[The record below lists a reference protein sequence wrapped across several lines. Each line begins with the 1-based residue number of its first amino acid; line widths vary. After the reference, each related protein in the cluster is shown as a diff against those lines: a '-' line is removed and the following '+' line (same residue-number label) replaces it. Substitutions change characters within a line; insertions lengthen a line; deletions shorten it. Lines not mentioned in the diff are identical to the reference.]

1 MAQTLCDKLT
11 FCFVIMSV
19 IGYTKSNKS
28 RNEEDFIM
36 LLTKRSGDIIRVL
49 IRFPQDKPVTT
60 AIISDELHISSRSI
74 QRELPGVEKWLTSK
88 GFHFVRKRSVGLFLD
103 EPEERRKELLT
114 LLDAADTELPSVDD
128 RRNRQTELLH
138 ALLFAREPIKS
149 LTFMDQFGIS
159 EGTLTSDL
167 NQIEGW
173 FAKYHLRLVRR
184 QGLGIFLTGS
194 ETARRQAVTSHLKDQ
209 KEIPEAEISESVTNS
224 VAQIVS
230 DGARILHLN
239 LSDNGYLRLNIY
251 LAYSVCRIRQGE
263 CITAEEAVFE
273 DLTMEPEFAVAEYLM
288 QQLRQTFRL
297 PIIESETRY
306 LAIFLTG
313 IRIWSAD
320 RRDLTSKRDF
330 DAHQITLALIRNV
343 SSVLD
348 IDFDSDTQLA
358 KELGL
363 HIQPAIG
370 RIRAG
375 IPIENPLLED
385 IQTRYDEVYQA
396 CTAGCISLSASYG
409 LPSFPPSEVGFIS
422 IYFSM
427 ALDRRAKLARRI
439 SVIIV
444 CPTGIGSSRLLAE
457 NLQKAYPDL
466 DIHGTMS
473 AFHIDLDKLAEE
485 GIDLIISTVKLNTN
499 YRNIYVSP
507 LLNRQDRMLLDSKFQ
522 LILSQKKDRKP
533 RPAKSVPQTD
543 FTRKDVHFVSRTG
556 AEIEYLLDHI
566 RIGRAPVLQN
576 RQEILAHAASLFADT
591 PEMESHFFEI
601 MKKRDQIADTY
612 MKPFHALLLHG
623 KSPDISHPCFGYLHL
638 EPPIYENARIILGAI
653 VTFIPEDDSDQV
665 SAPIV
670 SEIIGSLMEHPD
682 LLKALREDDDER
694 FIRLLEI
701 SLMKFYKETAAE
713 RLKLTASDT

>member
-1 MAQTLCDKLT
+1 
-11 FCFVIMSV
+11 
-19 IGYTKSNKS
+19 
-28 RNEEDFIM
+28 M

-74 QRELPGVEKWLTSK
+74 QRELPTVEKWLTAK
-88 GFHFVRKRSVGLFLD
+88 GFRFVRKRSVGLFLD
-103 EPEERRKELLT
+103 EPDDRRRELLT
-114 LLDAADTELPSVDD
+114 LLDATGTDIPSADD
-128 RRNRQTELLH
+128 RHNRQRQLLH
-138 ALLFAREPIKS
+138 ALLFAREPVKS

-167 NQIEGW
+167 NQIEKW
-173 FAKYHLRLVRR
+173 FDKYHLRLVRR

-209 KEIPEAEISESVTNS
+209 KAIPEAEISESITDS

-230 DGARILHLN
+230 DGARTLHLN

-251 LAYSVCRIRQGE
+251 LSYSVCRIRQGE
-263 CITAEEAVFE
+263 YITAEEAAFE

-288 QQLRQTFRL
+288 QKLRQTFRL

-313 IRIWSAD
+313 IRIWSAEQ
-320 RRDLTSKRDF
+320 RDLTSKRDF
-330 DAHQITLALIRNV
+330 DVHQITLALIQNV
-343 SSVLD
+343 SEILD
-348 IDFDSDTQLA
+348 IDFGSDPQLA
-358 KELGL
+358 RELGM

-385 IQTRYDEVYQA
+385 IQNRYDEIYQA
-396 CTAGCISLSASYG
+396 CTAGCIALSASYG

-457 NLQKAYPDL
+457 NLHKAYPDL
-466 DIHGTMS
+466 DIRGTTS
-473 AFHIDLDKLAEE
+473 AFHIEPEELAQND
-485 GIDLIISTVKLNTN
+485 IDLIISTVRLDTT
-499 YRNIYVSP
+499 YRYIYVSP

-522 LILSQKKDRKP
+522 LILSQKSDR
-533 RPAKSVPQTD
+533 RPHAEKKVPETS
-543 FTRKDVHFVSRTG
+543 FTRKDIHFVSRTG

-566 RIGRAPVLQN
+566 RIGRAPVLQE
-576 RQEILAHAASLFADT
+576 RHEILAYAASLFSDT
-591 PEMESHFFEI
+591 PEMESHFYEI
-601 MKKRDQIADTY
+601 LKKRDQIADTY

-623 KSPDISHPCFGYLHL
+623 KSPDIMHPCFGYVHL

-653 VTFIPEDDSDQV
+653 VTFIPENDPDQV

-670 SEIIGSLMEHPD
+670 SEIIGSLMEQPE

-694 FIRLLEI
+694 FTLLLET
-701 SLMKFYKETAAE
+701 SLMKFYE
-713 RLKLTASDT
+713 RNGC

>member
-1 MAQTLCDKLT
+1 MRRT
-11 FCFVIMSV
+11 FV
-19 IGYTKSNKS
+19 
-28 RNEEDFIM
+28 M

-74 QRELPGVEKWLTSK
+74 QRELPTVEKWLTAK
-88 GFHFVRKRSVGLFLD
+88 GFRFVRKRSVGLFLD
-103 EPEERRKELLT
+103 EPDDRRRELLT
-114 LLDAADTELPSVDD
+114 LLDATGTDIPSADD
-128 RRNRQTELLH
+128 RHNRQRQLLH
-138 ALLFAREPIKS
+138 ALLFAREPVKS

-167 NQIEGW
+167 NQIEKW
-173 FAKYHLRLVRR
+173 FDKYHLRLVRR

-209 KEIPEAEISESVTNS
+209 KAIPEAEISESITDS

-230 DGARILHLN
+230 DGARTLHLN

-251 LAYSVCRIRQGE
+251 LSYSVCRIRQGE
-263 CITAEEAVFE
+263 YITSEEAAFE

-288 QQLRQTFRL
+288 QKLRQTFRL

-320 RRDLTSKRDF
+320 QRDLTSKRDF
-330 DAHQITLALIRNV
+330 DVHQITLALIQNV
-343 SSVLD
+343 SDILD
-348 IDFDSDTQLA
+348 IDFGSDPQLA
-358 KELGL
+358 RELGM

-375 IPIENPLLED
+375 IPIENPLLEE
-385 IQTRYDEVYQA
+385 IQNRYDEVYQA
-396 CTAGCISLSASYG
+396 CTAGCIALSTSYG

-457 NLQKAYPDL
+457 NLHKAYPDL
-466 DIHGTMS
+466 DIHGTTS
-473 AFHIDLDKLAEE
+473 AFHIEPEELAQN
-485 GIDLIISTVKLNTN
+485 GIDLIISTVRLDTT
-499 YRNIYVSP
+499 YRYIYVSP

-522 LILSQKKDRKP
+522 LILSQKNDRRP
-533 RPAKSVPQTD
+533 RAEKKVPETS
-543 FTRKDVHFVSRTG
+543 FTRKDIHFVSRTG

-566 RIGRAPVLQN
+566 RIGRAPVLQK
-576 RQEILAHAASLFADT
+576 RQEILAYAASLFSDT
-591 PEMESHFFEI
+591 PEMESHFYEI

-623 KSPDISHPCFGYLHL
+623 KSPDITHPCFGYVHL

-653 VTFIPEDDSDQV
+653 VTFIPENDPDQV

-670 SEIIGSLMEHPD
+670 SEIIGALMEQPE

-694 FIRLLEI
+694 FTLLLET
-701 SLMKFYKETAAE
+701 SLMKFYKETAAD
-713 RLKLTASDT
+713 RLKLSAQNK

>member
-1 MAQTLCDKLT
+1 MRRT
-11 FCFVIMSV
+11 FV
-19 IGYTKSNKS
+19 
-28 RNEEDFIM
+28 M

-74 QRELPGVEKWLTSK
+74 QRELPTVEKWLTAK
-88 GFHFVRKRSVGLFLD
+88 GFRFVRKRSVGLFLD
-103 EPEERRKELLT
+103 EPDDRRRELLT
-114 LLDAADTELPSVDD
+114 LLDATGTDIPSADD
-128 RRNRQTELLH
+128 RHNRQRQLLH
-138 ALLFAREPIKS
+138 ALLFAREPVKS

-167 NQIEGW
+167 NQIEKW
-173 FAKYHLRLVRR
+173 FDKYHLRLVRR

-194 ETARRQAVTSHLKDQ
+194 ETARRQAGTSHLKDQ
-209 KEIPEAEISESVTNS
+209 KAIPEAEISESITDS

-230 DGARILHLN
+230 DGARTLHLN

-251 LAYSVCRIRQGE
+251 LSYSVCRIRQGE
-263 CITAEEAVFE
+263 YITSEEAAFE

-288 QQLRQTFRL
+288 QKLRQTFRL

-320 RRDLTSKRDF
+320 QRDLTSKRDF
-330 DAHQITLALIRNV
+330 DVHQITLALIQNV
-343 SSVLD
+343 SDILD
-348 IDFDSDTQLA
+348 IDFGSDPQLA
-358 KELGL
+358 RELGM

-375 IPIENPLLED
+375 IPIENPLLEE
-385 IQTRYDEVYQA
+385 IQNRYDEVYQA
-396 CTAGCISLSASYG
+396 CTAGCIALSTSYG

-457 NLQKAYPDL
+457 NLHKAYPDL
-466 DIHGTMS
+466 DIHGTTS
-473 AFHIDLDKLAEE
+473 AFHIEPEELAQN
-485 GIDLIISTVKLNTN
+485 GIDLIISTVRLDTT
-499 YRNIYVSP
+499 YRYIYVSP

-522 LILSQKKDRKP
+522 LILSQKNDR
-533 RPAKSVPQTD
+533 RPHAEKKVPETS
-543 FTRKDVHFVSRTG
+543 FTRKDIHFVSRTG

-566 RIGRAPVLQN
+566 RIGRAPVLQK
-576 RQEILAHAASLFADT
+576 RQEILAYAASLFSDT
-591 PEMESHFFEI
+591 PEMESHFYEI

-623 KSPDISHPCFGYLHL
+623 KSPDITHPCFGYVHL

-653 VTFIPEDDSDQV
+653 VTFIPENDPDQV

-670 SEIIGSLMEHPD
+670 SEIIGALMEQPE

-694 FIRLLEI
+694 FTPLLET
-701 SLMKFYKETAAE
+701 SLMKFYKETAAD
-713 RLKLTASDT
+713 RLKLSAQDK

>member
-1 MAQTLCDKLT
+1 MRRT
-11 FCFVIMSV
+11 FV
-19 IGYTKSNKS
+19 
-28 RNEEDFIM
+28 M

-74 QRELPGVEKWLTSK
+74 QRELPTVEKWLTAK
-88 GFHFVRKRSVGLFLD
+88 GFRFVRKRSVGLFLD
-103 EPEERRKELLT
+103 EPDDRRRELLT
-114 LLDAADTELPSVDD
+114 LLDATGTDIPSADD
-128 RRNRQTELLH
+128 RHNRQRQLLH
-138 ALLFAREPIKS
+138 ALLFAREPVKS

-167 NQIEGW
+167 NQIEKW
-173 FAKYHLRLVRR
+173 FDKYHLRLVRR

-209 KEIPEAEISESVTNS
+209 KAIPEAEISESITDS

-230 DGARILHLN
+230 DGARTLHLN

-251 LAYSVCRIRQGE
+251 LSYSVCRIRQGE
-263 CITAEEAVFE
+263 YITSEEAAFE

-288 QQLRQTFRL
+288 QKLRQTFRL

-313 IRIWSAD
+313 IRIWSAEQ
-320 RRDLTSKRDF
+320 RDLTSKRDF
-330 DAHQITLALIRNV
+330 DVHQITLALIQNV
-343 SSVLD
+343 SEILD
-348 IDFDSDTQLA
+348 IDFGSDPQLA
-358 KELGL
+358 RELGM

-375 IPIENPLLED
+375 IPIENPLLEE
-385 IQTRYDEVYQA
+385 IQNRYDEVYQA
-396 CTAGCISLSASYG
+396 CTAGCIALSTSYG

-457 NLQKAYPDL
+457 NLHKAYPDL
-466 DIHGTMS
+466 DIHGTTS
-473 AFHIDLDKLAEE
+473 AFHIEPEELAQN
-485 GIDLIISTVKLNTN
+485 GIDLIISTVRLDTT
-499 YRNIYVSP
+499 YRYIYVSP

-522 LILSQKKDRKP
+522 LILSQKSDR
-533 RPAKSVPQTD
+533 RPHAEKKVPETS
-543 FTRKDVHFVSRTG
+543 FTRKDIHFVSRTG

-566 RIGRAPVLQN
+566 RIGRAPVLQE
-576 RQEILAHAASLFADT
+576 RHEILAYAASLFSDT
-591 PEMESHFFEI
+591 PEMESHFYEI
-601 MKKRDQIADTY
+601 LKKRDQIADTY

-623 KSPDISHPCFGYLHL
+623 KSPDIMHPCFGYVHL

-653 VTFIPEDDSDQV
+653 VTFIPENDPDQV

-670 SEIIGSLMEHPD
+670 SEIIGSLMEQPE

-694 FIRLLEI
+694 FTLLLET
-701 SLMKFYKETAAE
+701 SLMKFYKETAAD
-713 RLKLTASDT
+713 RLKLSVQDK

>member
-1 MAQTLCDKLT
+1 MRRT
-11 FCFVIMSV
+11 FV
-19 IGYTKSNKS
+19 
-28 RNEEDFIM
+28 M

-74 QRELPGVEKWLTSK
+74 QRELPTVEKWLTAK
-88 GFHFVRKRSVGLFLD
+88 GFRFVRKRSVGLFLD
-103 EPEERRKELLT
+103 EPDDRRRELLT
-114 LLDAADTELPSVDD
+114 LLDATGTDIPSADD
-128 RRNRQTELLH
+128 RHNRQRQLLH
-138 ALLFAREPIKS
+138 ALLFAREPVKS

-167 NQIEGW
+167 NQIEKW
-173 FAKYHLRLVRR
+173 FDKYHLRLVRR

-209 KEIPEAEISESVTNS
+209 KAIPEAEISESITDS

-230 DGARILHLN
+230 DGARTLHLN

-251 LAYSVCRIRQGE
+251 LSYSVCRIRQGE
-263 CITAEEAVFE
+263 YITSEEAAFE

-288 QQLRQTFRL
+288 QKLRQTFRL

-320 RRDLTSKRDF
+320 QRDLTSKRDF
-330 DAHQITLALIRNV
+330 DVHQITLALIQNV
-343 SSVLD
+343 SDILD
-348 IDFDSDTQLA
+348 IDFGSDPQLA
-358 KELGL
+358 RELGM

-375 IPIENPLLED
+375 IPIENPLLEE
-385 IQTRYDEVYQA
+385 IQNRYDEVYQA
-396 CTAGCISLSASYG
+396 CTAGCIALSTSYG

-457 NLQKAYPDL
+457 NLHKAYPDL
-466 DIHGTMS
+466 DIHGTTS
-473 AFHIDLDKLAEE
+473 AFHIEPEELAQN
-485 GIDLIISTVKLNTN
+485 GIDLIISTVRLDTT
-499 YRNIYVSP
+499 YRYIYVSP

-522 LILSQKKDRKP
+522 LILSQKNDRRP
-533 RPAKSVPQTD
+533 RAEKKVPETS
-543 FTRKDVHFVSRTG
+543 FTRKDIHFVSRTG

-566 RIGRAPVLQN
+566 RIGRAPVLQK
-576 RQEILAHAASLFADT
+576 RQEILAYAASLFSDT
-591 PEMESHFFEI
+591 PEMESHFYEI

-623 KSPDISHPCFGYLHL
+623 KSPDITHPCFGYVHL

-653 VTFIPEDDSDQV
+653 VTFIPENDPDQI

-670 SEIIGSLMEHPD
+670 SEIIGSLMEQPE

-694 FIRLLEI
+694 FTLLLET
-701 SLMKFYKETAAE
+701 SLMKFYKETAAD
-713 RLKLTASDT
+713 RLKLSAQNK

>member
-1 MAQTLCDKLT
+1 MRRT
-11 FCFVIMSV
+11 FV
-19 IGYTKSNKS
+19 
-28 RNEEDFIM
+28 M

-74 QRELPGVEKWLTSK
+74 QRELPTVEKWLTAK
-88 GFHFVRKRSVGLFLD
+88 GFRFVRKRSVGLFLD
-103 EPEERRKELLT
+103 EPDDRRRELLT
-114 LLDAADTELPSVDD
+114 LLDATGTDIPSADD
-128 RRNRQTELLH
+128 RHNRQRQLLH
-138 ALLFAREPIKS
+138 ALLFAREPVKS

-159 EGTLTSDL
+159 EGTLTSAL
-167 NQIEGW
+167 NQIEKW
-173 FAKYHLRLVRR
+173 FDKYHLRLVRR

-209 KEIPEAEISESVTNS
+209 KAIPEAEISESITDS

-230 DGARILHLN
+230 DGARTLHLN

-251 LAYSVCRIRQGE
+251 LSYSVCRIRQGE
-263 CITAEEAVFE
+263 YITAEEAAFE

-288 QQLRQTFRL
+288 QKLRQTFRL

-320 RRDLTSKRDF
+320 QRDLTSKRDF
-330 DAHQITLALIRNV
+330 DVHQITLALIQNV
-343 SSVLD
+343 SDILD
-348 IDFDSDTQLA
+348 IDFGSDPQLA
-358 KELGL
+358 RELGM

-375 IPIENPLLED
+375 IPIENPLLEE
-385 IQTRYDEVYQA
+385 IQNRYDEVYQA
-396 CTAGCISLSASYG
+396 CTAGCIALSTSYG

-457 NLQKAYPDL
+457 NLHKAYPDL
-466 DIHGTMS
+466 DIHGTTS
-473 AFHIDLDKLAEE
+473 AFHIEPEELAQN
-485 GIDLIISTVKLNTN
+485 GIDLIISTVRLDTT
-499 YRNIYVSP
+499 YRYIYVSP

-522 LILSQKKDRKP
+522 LILSQKNDRRP
-533 RPAKSVPQTD
+533 RAEKKVPETS
-543 FTRKDVHFVSRTG
+543 FTRKDIHFVSRTG

-566 RIGRAPVLQN
+566 RIGRAPVLQK
-576 RQEILAHAASLFADT
+576 RQEILAYAASLFSDT
-591 PEMESHFFEI
+591 PEMESHFYEI

-623 KSPDISHPCFGYLHL
+623 KSPDITHPCFGYVHL

-653 VTFIPEDDSDQV
+653 VTFIPENDPDQV

-670 SEIIGSLMEHPD
+670 SEIIGALMEQPE

-694 FIRLLEI
+694 FTPLLET
-701 SLMKFYKETAAE
+701 SLMKFYKETAAD
-713 RLKLTASDT
+713 RLKLSAQDK

>member
-1 MAQTLCDKLT
+1 MRRT
-11 FCFVIMSV
+11 FV
-19 IGYTKSNKS
+19 
-28 RNEEDFIM
+28 M

-74 QRELPGVEKWLTSK
+74 QRELPTVEKWLTAK
-88 GFHFVRKRSVGLFLD
+88 GFRFVRKRSVGLFLD
-103 EPEERRKELLT
+103 EPDDRRRELLT
-114 LLDAADTELPSVDD
+114 LLDATGTDIPSADD
-128 RRNRQTELLH
+128 RHNRQRQLLH
-138 ALLFAREPIKS
+138 ALLFAREPVKS

-167 NQIEGW
+167 NQIEKW
-173 FAKYHLRLVRR
+173 FDKYHLRLVRR

-209 KEIPEAEISESVTNS
+209 KAIPEAEISESITDS

-230 DGARILHLN
+230 DGARTLHLN

-251 LAYSVCRIRQGE
+251 LSYSVCRIRQGE
-263 CITAEEAVFE
+263 YITSEEAAFE

-288 QQLRQTFRL
+288 QKLRQTFRL

-320 RRDLTSKRDF
+320 QRDLTSKRDF
-330 DAHQITLALIRNV
+330 DVHQITLALIQNV
-343 SSVLD
+343 SDILD
-348 IDFDSDTQLA
+348 IDFGSDPQLA
-358 KELGL
+358 RELGM

-375 IPIENPLLED
+375 IPIENPLLEE
-385 IQTRYDEVYQA
+385 IQNRYDEVYQA
-396 CTAGCISLSASYG
+396 CTAGCIALSTSYG

-457 NLQKAYPDL
+457 NLHKAYPDL
-466 DIHGTMS
+466 DIHGTTS
-473 AFHIDLDKLAEE
+473 AFHIEPEELAQN
-485 GIDLIISTVKLNTN
+485 GIDLIISTVRLDTT
-499 YRNIYVSP
+499 YRYIYVSP

-522 LILSQKKDRKP
+522 LILSQKNDRRP
-533 RPAKSVPQTD
+533 RAEKKVPETS
-543 FTRKDVHFVSRTG
+543 FTRKDIHFVSRTG

-566 RIGRAPVLQN
+566 RIGRAPVLQK
-576 RQEILAHAASLFADT
+576 RQEILAYAASLFSDT
-591 PEMESHFFEI
+591 PEMESHFYEI

-623 KSPDISHPCFGYLHL
+623 KSPDITHPCFGYVHL

-653 VTFIPEDDSDQV
+653 VTFIPENDPDQV

-670 SEIIGSLMEHPD
+670 SEIIGSLMEQPD

-694 FIRLLEI
+694 FTLLLET
-701 SLMKFYKETAAE
+701 SLMKFYKETAAD
-713 RLKLTASDT
+713 RLKLSAQNK

>member
-1 MAQTLCDKLT
+1 
-11 FCFVIMSV
+11 
-19 IGYTKSNKS
+19 
-28 RNEEDFIM
+28 M

-74 QRELPGVEKWLTSK
+74 QRELPTVEKWLTAK
-88 GFHFVRKRSVGLFLD
+88 GFRFVRKRSVGLFLD
-103 EPEERRKELLT
+103 EPDDRRRELLT
-114 LLDAADTELPSVDD
+114 LLDATGTDIPSADD
-128 RRNRQTELLH
+128 RHNRQRQLLH
-138 ALLFAREPIKS
+138 ALLFAREPVKS

-167 NQIEGW
+167 NQIEKW
-173 FAKYHLRLVRR
+173 FDKYHLRLVRR

-209 KEIPEAEISESVTNS
+209 KAIPEAEISESITDS

-230 DGARILHLN
+230 DGARTLHLN

-251 LAYSVCRIRQGE
+251 LSYSVCRIRQGE
-263 CITAEEAVFE
+263 YITAEEAAFE

-288 QQLRQTFRL
+288 QKLRQTFRL

-313 IRIWSAD
+313 IRIWSAEQ
-320 RRDLTSKRDF
+320 RDLTSKRDF
-330 DAHQITLALIRNV
+330 DVHQITLALIQNV
-343 SSVLD
+343 SEILD
-348 IDFDSDTQLA
+348 IDFGSDPQLA
-358 KELGL
+358 RELGM

-385 IQTRYDEVYQA
+385 IQNRYDEIYQA

-457 NLQKAYPDL
+457 NLHKAYPDL
-466 DIHGTMS
+466 DIRGTTS
-473 AFHIDLDKLAEE
+473 AFHIEPEELAQND
-485 GIDLIISTVKLNTN
+485 IDLIISTVRLDTT
-499 YRNIYVSP
+499 YRYIYVSP

-522 LILSQKKDRKP
+522 LILSQKSDR
-533 RPAKSVPQTD
+533 RPHAEKKVPKTS
-543 FTRKDVHFVSRTG
+543 FTRKDIHFVSRTG
-556 AEIEYLLDHI
+556 VEIEYLLDHI
-566 RIGRAPVLQN
+566 RIGRAPVLQE
-576 RQEILAHAASLFADT
+576 RQEILAYAASLFSDT
-591 PEMESHFFEI
+591 PEMESHFYEI
-601 MKKRDQIADTY
+601 LKKRDQIADTY
-612 MKPFHALLLHG
+612 MKPFHALLLPG
-623 KSPDISHPCFGYLHL
+623 KSPDIMHPCCGYVHL

-653 VTFIPEDDSDQV
+653 VTFIPENDPDQV

-670 SEIIGSLMEHPD
+670 SEIIGSLMEQPE

-694 FIRLLEI
+694 FTLLLET
-701 SLMKFYKETAAE
+701 SLMKFYKETAAD
-713 RLKLTASDT
+713 RLKLSAQDK

>member
-1 MAQTLCDKLT
+1 
-11 FCFVIMSV
+11 
-19 IGYTKSNKS
+19 
-28 RNEEDFIM
+28 M

-74 QRELPGVEKWLTSK
+74 QRELPTVEKWLTAK
-88 GFHFVRKRSVGLFLD
+88 GFCFVRKRSVGLFLN
-103 EPEERRKELLT
+103 EPDDRRRELLT
-114 LLDAADTELPSVDD
+114 LLDATGTDISSADD
-128 RRNRQTELLH
+128 RHNRQRQLLH
-138 ALLFAREPIKS
+138 ALLFARDPVKS

-167 NQIEGW
+167 NQIEKW
-173 FAKYHLRLVRR
+173 FDKYHLRLVRR

-209 KEIPEAEISESVTNS
+209 KAIPEAEISESITDS

-230 DGARILHLN
+230 DGARTLHLN

-251 LAYSVCRIRQGE
+251 LSYSVCRIRQGE
-263 CITAEEAVFE
+263 YITSEEAAFE

-288 QQLRQTFRL
+288 QKLRQTFRL

-313 IRIWSAD
+313 IRIWSAEQ
-320 RRDLTSKRDF
+320 RDLTSKRDF
-330 DAHQITLALIRNV
+330 DVHQITLDLIKNV
-343 SSVLD
+343 SNILD
-348 IDFDSDTQLA
+348 IDFDSDPQLA
-358 KELGL
+358 RELGL
-363 HIQPAIG
+363 HIQPSIG

-385 IQTRYDEVYQA
+385 IQNRYDEVYQA

-457 NLQKAYPDL
+457 NLHKAYPDL
-466 DIHGTMS
+466 DIHGTTS
-473 AFHIDLDKLAEE
+473 AFHIEPEELKHE
-485 GIDLIISTVKLNTN
+485 GIDLIISTVKLDTT
-499 YRNIYVSP
+499 YRYIYVSP

-522 LILSQKKDRKP
+522 LILSQKNDR
-533 RPAKSVPQTD
+533 RPHAEKKVPETS
-543 FTRKDVHFVSRTG
+543 FTRKDIHFVSRTG

-566 RIGRAPVLQN
+566 RIGRAPVLQE
-576 RQEILAHAASLFADT
+576 RHEILAYAASLFSDT
-591 PEMESHFFEI
+591 PEMESHFYEI
-601 MKKRDQIADTY
+601 MKKRDQLADTY

-623 KSPDISHPCFGYLHL
+623 KSPDIMHPCFGYVHL

-653 VTFIPEDDSDQV
+653 VTFIPENDPDQV

-670 SEIIGSLMEHPD
+670 SEIIGALMEHPE

-694 FIRLLEI
+694 FTHLLETF
-701 SLMKFYKETAAE
+701 LMKFYKETAAD
-713 RLKLTASDT
+713 RLKLSAQDK

>member
-1 MAQTLCDKLT
+1 MRRT
-11 FCFVIMSV
+11 FV
-19 IGYTKSNKS
+19 
-28 RNEEDFIM
+28 M

-49 IRFPQDKPVTT
+49 IRFPQDKPITT

-74 QRELPGVEKWLTSK
+74 QRELPTVEKWLTAK
-88 GFHFVRKRSVGLFLD
+88 GFRFVRKRSVGLFLD
-103 EPEERRKELLT
+103 EPDDRRRELLT
-114 LLDAADTELPSVDD
+114 LLDATGTDIPSADD
-128 RRNRQTELLH
+128 RHNRQRQLLH
-138 ALLFAREPIKS
+138 ALLFAREPVKS

-167 NQIEGW
+167 NQIEKW
-173 FAKYHLRLVRR
+173 FDKYHLRLVRR

-209 KEIPEAEISESVTNS
+209 KAIPEAEISESITDS

-230 DGARILHLN
+230 DGARTLHLN

-251 LAYSVCRIRQGE
+251 LSYSVCRIRQGE
-263 CITAEEAVFE
+263 YITSEEAAFE

-288 QQLRQTFRL
+288 QKLRQTFRL

-313 IRIWSAD
+313 IRIWSAEQ
-320 RRDLTSKRDF
+320 RDLTSKRDF
-330 DAHQITLALIRNV
+330 DVHQITLALIQNV
-343 SSVLD
+343 SDILD
-348 IDFDSDTQLA
+348 IDFGNDPQLA
-358 KELGL
+358 RELGM

-375 IPIENPLLED
+375 IPIENPLLEE
-385 IQTRYDEVYQA
+385 IQNRYDEVYQA
-396 CTAGCISLSASYG
+396 CTAGCIALSTSYG

-457 NLQKAYPDL
+457 NLHKAYPDL
-466 DIHGTMS
+466 DIHGTTS
-473 AFHIDLDKLAEE
+473 AFHIEPEELAQN
-485 GIDLIISTVKLNTN
+485 GIDLIISTVRLDTT
-499 YRNIYVSP
+499 YRYIYVSP

-522 LILSQKKDRKP
+522 LILSQKNDRRP
-533 RPAKSVPQTD
+533 RAEKKVPETS
-543 FTRKDVHFVSRTG
+543 FTRKDIHFVSRTG
-556 AEIEYLLDHI
+556 TEIEYLLDHI
-566 RIGRAPVLQN
+566 RIGRAPVLQE
-576 RQEILAHAASLFADT
+576 RQEILAYAASLFSDT
-591 PEMESHFFEI
+591 PEMESHFYEI

-623 KSPDISHPCFGYLHL
+623 KSPDIMHPCFGYVHL

-653 VTFIPEDDSDQV
+653 VTFIPENDPDQV

-670 SEIIGSLMEHPD
+670 SEIIGALMEQPE

-694 FIRLLEI
+694 FTLLLET
-701 SLMKFYKETAAE
+701 SLMKFYRETAAN
-713 RLKLTASDT
+713 RLKLSAQNK

>member
-1 MAQTLCDKLT
+1 
-11 FCFVIMSV
+11 
-19 IGYTKSNKS
+19 
-28 RNEEDFIM
+28 M

-74 QRELPGVEKWLTSK
+74 QRELPTVEKWLTAK
-88 GFHFVRKRSVGLFLD
+88 GFRFVRKRSVGLFLD
-103 EPEERRKELLT
+103 EPDDRRRELLT
-114 LLDAADTELPSVDD
+114 LLDATGTDIPSADD
-128 RRNRQTELLH
+128 RHNRQRQLLH
-138 ALLFAREPIKS
+138 ALLFAREPVKS

-167 NQIEGW
+167 NQIEKW
-173 FAKYHLRLVRR
+173 FDKYHLRLVRR

-209 KEIPEAEISESVTNS
+209 KAIPEAEISESITDS

-230 DGARILHLN
+230 DGARTLHLN

-251 LAYSVCRIRQGE
+251 LSYSVCRIRQGE
-263 CITAEEAVFE
+263 YITAEEAAFE

-288 QQLRQTFRL
+288 QKLRQTFRL

-313 IRIWSAD
+313 IRIWSAEQ
-320 RRDLTSKRDF
+320 RDLTSKRDF
-330 DAHQITLALIRNV
+330 DVHQITLALIQNV
-343 SSVLD
+343 SEILD
-348 IDFDSDTQLA
+348 IDFGSDPQLA
-358 KELGL
+358 RELGM

-375 IPIENPLLED
+375 IPIENPLLEE
-385 IQTRYDEVYQA
+385 IQNRYDEVYQA
-396 CTAGCISLSASYG
+396 CTAGCIALSASYR

-457 NLQKAYPDL
+457 NLHKAYPDL
-466 DIHGTMS
+466 DIRGTTS
-473 AFHIDLDKLAEE
+473 AFHIEPEELAQND
-485 GIDLIISTVKLNTN
+485 IDLIISTVRLDTT
-499 YRNIYVSP
+499 YRYIYVSP

-522 LILSQKKDRKP
+522 LILSQKSDR
-533 RPAKSVPQTD
+533 RPHAEKKVPETS
-543 FTRKDVHFVSRTG
+543 FTRKDIHFVSRTG

-566 RIGRAPVLQN
+566 RIGRAPVLQE
-576 RQEILAHAASLFADT
+576 RQEILAYAASLFSDT
-591 PEMESHFFEI
+591 PEMESHFYEI

-623 KSPDISHPCFGYLHL
+623 KSPDIMHPCFGYVHL

-653 VTFIPEDDSDQV
+653 VTFIPENDPDQV

-670 SEIIGSLMEHPD
+670 SEIIGSLMEQPE

-694 FIRLLEI
+694 FTLLLET
-701 SLMKFYKETAAE
+701 SLMKFYKETAAD
-713 RLKLTASDT
+713 RLKLSAQDK

>member
-1 MAQTLCDKLT
+1 MRRT
-11 FCFVIMSV
+11 FV
-19 IGYTKSNKS
+19 
-28 RNEEDFIM
+28 M

-74 QRELPGVEKWLTSK
+74 QRELPTVEKWLTAK

-103 EPEERRKELLT
+103 EPDDRRRELLT
-114 LLDAADTELPSVDD
+114 LLDATGTDIPSADD
-128 RRNRQTELLH
+128 RHNRQRQLLH
-138 ALLFAREPIKS
+138 ALLFAREPVKS

-167 NQIEGW
+167 NQIEKW
-173 FAKYHLRLVRR
+173 FDKYHLRLVRR

-209 KEIPEAEISESVTNS
+209 KAIPEAEISESITDS

-230 DGARILHLN
+230 DGARTLHLN

-251 LAYSVCRIRQGE
+251 LSYSVCRIRQGE
-263 CITAEEAVFE
+263 YITSEEAAFE

-288 QQLRQTFRL
+288 QKLRQTFRL

-320 RRDLTSKRDF
+320 QRDLTSKRDF
-330 DAHQITLALIRNV
+330 DVHQITLALIQNV
-343 SSVLD
+343 SDILD
-348 IDFDSDTQLA
+348 IDFGSDPQLA
-358 KELGL
+358 RELGM

-375 IPIENPLLED
+375 IPIENPLLEE
-385 IQTRYDEVYQA
+385 IQNRYDEVYQA
-396 CTAGCISLSASYG
+396 CTAGCIALSTSYG

-457 NLQKAYPDL
+457 NLHKAYPDL
-466 DIHGTMS
+466 DIHGTTS
-473 AFHIDLDKLAEE
+473 AFHIEPEELAQN
-485 GIDLIISTVKLNTN
+485 GIDLIISTVRLDTT
-499 YRNIYVSP
+499 YRYIYVSP

-522 LILSQKKDRKP
+522 LILSQKNDRRP
-533 RPAKSVPQTD
+533 RAEKKVPETS
-543 FTRKDVHFVSRTG
+543 FTRKDIHFVSRTG

-566 RIGRAPVLQN
+566 RIGRAPVLQK
-576 RQEILAHAASLFADT
+576 RQEILAYAASLFSDT
-591 PEMESHFFEI
+591 PEMESHFYEI

-623 KSPDISHPCFGYLHL
+623 KSPDITHPCFGYVHL

-653 VTFIPEDDSDQV
+653 VTFIPENDPDQV

-670 SEIIGSLMEHPD
+670 SEIIGALMEQPE

-694 FIRLLEI
+694 FTPLLET
-701 SLMKFYKETAAE
+701 SLMKFYKETAAD
-713 RLKLTASDT
+713 RLKLSAHDK

>member
-1 MAQTLCDKLT
+1 MRRT
-11 FCFVIMSV
+11 FV
-19 IGYTKSNKS
+19 
-28 RNEEDFIM
+28 M

-74 QRELPGVEKWLTSK
+74 QRELPTVEKWLTAK
-88 GFHFVRKRSVGLFLD
+88 GFRFVRKRSVGLFLD
-103 EPEERRKELLT
+103 EPDDRRRELLT
-114 LLDAADTELPSVDD
+114 LLDATGTDIPSADD
-128 RRNRQTELLH
+128 RHNRQRQLLH
-138 ALLFAREPIKS
+138 ALLFAREPVKS

-167 NQIEGW
+167 NQIEKW
-173 FAKYHLRLVRR
+173 FDKYHLRLVRR

-209 KEIPEAEISESVTNS
+209 KAIPEAEISESITDS

-230 DGARILHLN
+230 DGARTLHLN

-251 LAYSVCRIRQGE
+251 LSYSVCRIRQGE
-263 CITAEEAVFE
+263 YITAEEAAFE

-288 QQLRQTFRL
+288 QKLRQTFRL

-320 RRDLTSKRDF
+320 QRDLTSKRDF
-330 DAHQITLALIRNV
+330 DVHQITLALIQNV
-343 SSVLD
+343 SDILD
-348 IDFDSDTQLA
+348 IDFGSDPQLA
-358 KELGL
+358 RELGM

-375 IPIENPLLED
+375 IPIENPLLEE
-385 IQTRYDEVYQA
+385 IQNRYDEVYQA
-396 CTAGCISLSASYG
+396 CTAGCIALSTSYG

-457 NLQKAYPDL
+457 NLHKAYPDL
-466 DIHGTMS
+466 DIHGTTS
-473 AFHIDLDKLAEE
+473 AFHIEPEELAQN
-485 GIDLIISTVKLNTN
+485 GIDLIISTVRLDTT
-499 YRNIYVSP
+499 YRYIYVSP

-522 LILSQKKDRKP
+522 LILSQKKDRRP
-533 RPAKSVPQTD
+533 RAEKKVPETS
-543 FTRKDVHFVSRTG
+543 FTRKDIHFVSRTG

-566 RIGRAPVLQN
+566 RIGRAPVLQK
-576 RQEILAHAASLFADT
+576 RQEILAYAASLFSDT
-591 PEMESHFFEI
+591 PEMESHFYEI

-623 KSPDISHPCFGYLHL
+623 KSPDITHPCFGYVHL

-653 VTFIPEDDSDQV
+653 VTFIPENDPDQV

-670 SEIIGSLMEHPD
+670 SEIIGALMEQPE

-694 FIRLLEI
+694 FTLLLET
-701 SLMKFYKETAAE
+701 SLMKFYKETAAD
-713 RLKLTASDT
+713 RLNLSAQDK

>member
-1 MAQTLCDKLT
+1 
-11 FCFVIMSV
+11 
-19 IGYTKSNKS
+19 
-28 RNEEDFIM
+28 M

-74 QRELPGVEKWLTSK
+74 QRELPTVEKWLTAK
-88 GFHFVRKRSVGLFLD
+88 GFRFVRKRSVGLFLD
-103 EPEERRKELLT
+103 EPDDRRRELLT
-114 LLDAADTELPSVDD
+114 LLDATGTDIPSADD
-128 RRNRQTELLH
+128 RHNRQRQLLH
-138 ALLFAREPIKS
+138 ALLFAREPVKS

-167 NQIEGW
+167 NQIEKW
-173 FAKYHLRLVRR
+173 FDKYHLRLVRR

-209 KEIPEAEISESVTNS
+209 KAIPEAEISESITDS

-230 DGARILHLN
+230 DGARTLHLN

-251 LAYSVCRIRQGE
+251 LSYSVCRIRQGE
-263 CITAEEAVFE
+263 YITAEEAAFE

-288 QQLRQTFRL
+288 QKLRQTFRL

-313 IRIWSAD
+313 IRIWSAEQ
-320 RRDLTSKRDF
+320 RDLTSKRDF
-330 DAHQITLALIRNV
+330 DVHQITLALIQNV
-343 SSVLD
+343 SEILD
-348 IDFDSDTQLA
+348 IDFGSDPQLA
-358 KELGL
+358 RELGM

-385 IQTRYDEVYQA
+385 IQNRYDEIYQA

-457 NLQKAYPDL
+457 NLHKAYPDL
-466 DIHGTMS
+466 DIRGTTS
-473 AFHIDLDKLAEE
+473 AFHIEPEKLAQND
-485 GIDLIISTVKLNTN
+485 IDLIISTVRLDTT
-499 YRNIYVSP
+499 YRYIYVSP

-522 LILSQKKDRKP
+522 LILSQKSDR
-533 RPAKSVPQTD
+533 RPHAEKKVPETS
-543 FTRKDVHFVSRTG
+543 FTRKDN
-556 AEIEYLLDHI
+556 I
-566 RIGRAPVLQN
+566 RIGRAPVLQE
-576 RQEILAHAASLFADT
+576 RQEILAYAASLFSDT
-591 PEMESHFFEI
+591 PEMEAHFYEI

-623 KSPDISHPCFGYLHL
+623 KSPDIMHPCFGYVHL

-653 VTFIPEDDSDQV
+653 VTFIPENDPDQV

-670 SEIIGSLMEHPD
+670 SEIIGSLMEQPE

-694 FIRLLEI
+694 FTLLLET
-701 SLMKFYKETAAE
+701 SLMKFYKETAAD
-713 RLKLTASDT
+713 RLKLSAQDK

>member
-1 MAQTLCDKLT
+1 MRRT
-11 FCFVIMSV
+11 FV
-19 IGYTKSNKS
+19 
-28 RNEEDFIM
+28 M

-74 QRELPGVEKWLTSK
+74 QRELPTVEKWLTAK
-88 GFHFVRKRSVGLFLD
+88 GFRFVRKRSVGLFLD
-103 EPEERRKELLT
+103 EPDDRRRELLT
-114 LLDAADTELPSVDD
+114 LLDATGTDIPSADD
-128 RRNRQTELLH
+128 RHNRQRQLLH
-138 ALLFAREPIKS
+138 ALLFAREPVKS

-167 NQIEGW
+167 NQIEKW
-173 FAKYHLRLVRR
+173 FDKYHLRLVRR

-209 KEIPEAEISESVTNS
+209 KAIPEAEISESITDS

-230 DGARILHLN
+230 DGARTLHLN

-251 LAYSVCRIRQGE
+251 LSYSVCRIRQGE
-263 CITAEEAVFE
+263 YITSEEAAFE

-288 QQLRQTFRL
+288 QKLRQTFRL

-320 RRDLTSKRDF
+320 QRDLTSKRDF
-330 DAHQITLALIRNV
+330 DVHQITLALIQNV
-343 SSVLD
+343 SGILD
-348 IDFDSDTQLA
+348 IDFDSDPQLA
-358 KELGL
+358 RELGM

-375 IPIENPLLED
+375 IPIENPLLEE
-385 IQTRYDEVYQA
+385 IQNRYDEVYQA
-396 CTAGCISLSASYG
+396 CTAGCIALSTSYG

-457 NLQKAYPDL
+457 NLHKAYPDL
-466 DIHGTMS
+466 DIHGTTS
-473 AFHIDLDKLAEE
+473 AFHIEPEELAQN
-485 GIDLIISTVKLNTN
+485 GIDLIISTVRLDTT
-499 YRNIYVSP
+499 YRYIYVSP

-522 LILSQKKDRKP
+522 LILSQKNDRRP
-533 RPAKSVPQTD
+533 RAEKKVPETS
-543 FTRKDVHFVSRTG
+543 FTRKDIHFVSRTG

-566 RIGRAPVLQN
+566 RIGRAPVLQK
-576 RQEILAHAASLFADT
+576 RQEILAYAASLFSDT
-591 PEMESHFFEI
+591 PEMESHFYEI

-623 KSPDISHPCFGYLHL
+623 KSPDITHPCFGYVHL

-653 VTFIPEDDSDQV
+653 VTFIPENDPDQV

-670 SEIIGSLMEHPD
+670 SEIIGALMEQPE

-694 FIRLLEI
+694 FTPLLET
-701 SLMKFYKETAAE
+701 SLMKFYKETAAD
-713 RLKLTASDT
+713 RLKLSAHDK

>member
-1 MAQTLCDKLT
+1 MRRT
-11 FCFVIMSV
+11 FV
-19 IGYTKSNKS
+19 
-28 RNEEDFIM
+28 M

-74 QRELPGVEKWLTSK
+74 QRELPTVEKWLTAK
-88 GFHFVRKRSVGLFLD
+88 GFRFVRKRSVGLFLD
-103 EPEERRKELLT
+103 EPDDRRRELLT
-114 LLDAADTELPSVDD
+114 LLDATGTDIPSADD
-128 RRNRQTELLH
+128 RHNRQRQLLH
-138 ALLFAREPIKS
+138 ALLFAREPVKS

-167 NQIEGW
+167 NQIEKW
-173 FAKYHLRLVRR
+173 FDKYHLRLVRR

-209 KEIPEAEISESVTNS
+209 KAIPEAEISESITDS

-230 DGARILHLN
+230 DGARTLHLN
-239 LSDNGYLRLNIY
+239 LSDNGYLRLNMY
-251 LAYSVCRIRQGE
+251 LSYSVCRIRQGE
-263 CITAEEAVFE
+263 YITSEEAAFE

-288 QQLRQTFRL
+288 QKLRQTFRL

-320 RRDLTSKRDF
+320 QRDLTSKRDF
-330 DAHQITLALIRNV
+330 DVHQITLALIQNV
-343 SSVLD
+343 SDILD
-348 IDFDSDTQLA
+348 IDFGSDPQLA
-358 KELGL
+358 RELGM

-375 IPIENPLLED
+375 IPIENPLLEE
-385 IQTRYDEVYQA
+385 IQNRYDEVYQA
-396 CTAGCISLSASYG
+396 CTAGCIALSTSYG

-457 NLQKAYPDL
+457 NLHKAYPDL
-466 DIHGTMS
+466 DIHGTTS
-473 AFHIDLDKLAEE
+473 AFHIEPEELAQN
-485 GIDLIISTVKLNTN
+485 GIDLIISTVRLDTT
-499 YRNIYVSP
+499 YRYIYVSP

-522 LILSQKKDRKP
+522 LILSQKNDRRP
-533 RPAKSVPQTD
+533 RAEKKVPETS
-543 FTRKDVHFVSRTG
+543 FTRKDIHFVSRTG

-566 RIGRAPVLQN
+566 RIGRAPVLQK
-576 RQEILAHAASLFADT
+576 RQEILAYAASLFSDT
-591 PEMESHFFEI
+591 PEMESHFYEI

-623 KSPDISHPCFGYLHL
+623 KSPDITHPCFGYVHL

-653 VTFIPEDDSDQV
+653 VTFIPENDPDQV

-670 SEIIGSLMEHPD
+670 SEIIGALMEQPE

-694 FIRLLEI
+694 FTLLLET
-701 SLMKFYKETAAE
+701 SLMKFYKETAAD
-713 RLKLTASDT
+713 RLKLSAQDK

>member
-1 MAQTLCDKLT
+1 MRRT
-11 FCFVIMSV
+11 FV
-19 IGYTKSNKS
+19 
-28 RNEEDFIM
+28 M

-74 QRELPGVEKWLTSK
+74 QRELPTVEKWLTAK
-88 GFHFVRKRSVGLFLD
+88 GFRFVRKRSVGLFLD
-103 EPEERRKELLT
+103 EPDDRRRELLT
-114 LLDAADTELPSVDD
+114 LLDATGTDIPSADD
-128 RRNRQTELLH
+128 RHNRQRQLLH
-138 ALLFAREPIKS
+138 ALLFAREPVKS

-167 NQIEGW
+167 NQIEKW
-173 FAKYHLRLVRR
+173 FDKYHLRLVRR

-209 KEIPEAEISESVTNS
+209 KAIPEAEISESITDS

-230 DGARILHLN
+230 DGARTLHLN

-251 LAYSVCRIRQGE
+251 LSYSVCRIRQGE
-263 CITAEEAVFE
+263 YITAEEAAFE

-288 QQLRQTFRL
+288 QKLRQTFRL

-320 RRDLTSKRDF
+320 QRDLTSKRDF
-330 DAHQITLALIRNV
+330 DVHQITLALIQNV
-343 SSVLD
+343 SDILD
-348 IDFDSDTQLA
+348 IDFGSDPQLA
-358 KELGL
+358 RELGM

-375 IPIENPLLED
+375 IPIENPLLEE
-385 IQTRYDEVYQA
+385 IQNRYDEVYQA
-396 CTAGCISLSASYG
+396 CTAGCIALSTSYG

-457 NLQKAYPDL
+457 NLHKAYPDL
-466 DIHGTMS
+466 DIHGTTS
-473 AFHIDLDKLAEE
+473 AFHIEPEELAQN
-485 GIDLIISTVKLNTN
+485 GIDLIISTVRLDTT
-499 YRNIYVSP
+499 YRYIYVSP

-522 LILSQKKDRKP
+522 LILSQKNDRRP
-533 RPAKSVPQTD
+533 RAEKKVPETS
-543 FTRKDVHFVSRTG
+543 FTRKDIHFVSRTG

-566 RIGRAPVLQN
+566 RIGRAPVLQK
-576 RQEILAHAASLFADT
+576 RQEILAYAASLFSDT
-591 PEMESHFFEI
+591 PEMESHFYEI

-623 KSPDISHPCFGYLHL
+623 KSPDITHPCFGYVHL

-653 VTFIPEDDSDQV
+653 VTFIPENDPDQV

-670 SEIIGSLMEHPD
+670 SEIIGALMEQPE

-694 FIRLLEI
+694 FTPLLET
-701 SLMKFYKETAAE
+701 SLMKFYKETAAD
-713 RLKLTASDT
+713 RLKLSAHDK

>member
-1 MAQTLCDKLT
+1 MRRT
-11 FCFVIMSV
+11 FV
-19 IGYTKSNKS
+19 
-28 RNEEDFIM
+28 M

-74 QRELPGVEKWLTSK
+74 QRELPTVEKWLTAK
-88 GFHFVRKRSVGLFLD
+88 GFRFVRKRSVGLFLD
-103 EPEERRKELLT
+103 EPDDRRRELLT
-114 LLDAADTELPSVDD
+114 LLDATGTDIPSADD
-128 RRNRQTELLH
+128 RHNRQRQLLH
-138 ALLFAREPIKS
+138 ALLFAREPVKS

-167 NQIEGW
+167 NQIEKW
-173 FAKYHLRLVRR
+173 FDKYHLRLVRR

-209 KEIPEAEISESVTNS
+209 KAIPEAEISESITDS

-230 DGARILHLN
+230 DGARTLHLN

-251 LAYSVCRIRQGE
+251 LSYSVCRIRQGE
-263 CITAEEAVFE
+263 YITAEEAAFE

-288 QQLRQTFRL
+288 QKLRQTFRL

-320 RRDLTSKRDF
+320 QRDLTSKRDF
-330 DAHQITLALIRNV
+330 DVHQITLALIQNV
-343 SSVLD
+343 SDILD
-348 IDFDSDTQLA
+348 IDFGSDPQLA
-358 KELGL
+358 RELGM

-375 IPIENPLLED
+375 IPIENPLLEEL
-385 IQTRYDEVYQA
+385 QNRYDEVYQA
-396 CTAGCISLSASYG
+396 CTAGCIALSTSYG

-457 NLQKAYPDL
+457 NLHKAYPDL
-466 DIHGTMS
+466 DIHGTTS
-473 AFHIDLDKLAEE
+473 AFHIEPEELAQN
-485 GIDLIISTVKLNTN
+485 GIDLIISTVRLDTT
-499 YRNIYVSP
+499 YRYIYVSP

-522 LILSQKKDRKP
+522 LILSQKNDRRP
-533 RPAKSVPQTD
+533 RAEKKVPETS
-543 FTRKDVHFVSRTG
+543 FTRKDIHFVSRTG

-566 RIGRAPVLQN
+566 RIGRAPVLQK
-576 RQEILAHAASLFADT
+576 RQEILAYAASLFSDT
-591 PEMESHFFEI
+591 PEMESHFYEI

-623 KSPDISHPCFGYLHL
+623 KSPDITHPCFGYVHL

-653 VTFIPEDDSDQV
+653 VTFIPENDPDQV

-670 SEIIGSLMEHPD
+670 SEIIGALMEQPE

-694 FIRLLEI
+694 FTPLLET
-701 SLMKFYKETAAE
+701 SLMKFYKETAAD
-713 RLKLTASDT
+713 RLKLSAQDK

>member
-1 MAQTLCDKLT
+1 MRRT
-11 FCFVIMSV
+11 FV
-19 IGYTKSNKS
+19 
-28 RNEEDFIM
+28 M

-49 IRFPQDKPVTT
+49 IRFPQDKPITT

-74 QRELPGVEKWLTSK
+74 QRELPTVEKWLTAK
-88 GFHFVRKRSVGLFLD
+88 GFRFVRKRSVGLFLD
-103 EPEERRKELLT
+103 EPDDRRRELLT
-114 LLDAADTELPSVDD
+114 LLDATGTDIPSADD
-128 RRNRQTELLH
+128 RHNRQRQLLH
-138 ALLFAREPIKS
+138 ALLFAREPVKS

-167 NQIEGW
+167 NQIEKW
-173 FAKYHLRLVRR
+173 FDKYHLRLVRR

-209 KEIPEAEISESVTNS
+209 KAIPEAEISESITDS

-230 DGARILHLN
+230 DGARTLHLN

-251 LAYSVCRIRQGE
+251 LSYSVCRIRQGE
-263 CITAEEAVFE
+263 YITSEEAAFE

-288 QQLRQTFRL
+288 QKLRQTFRL

-313 IRIWSAD
+313 IRIWSAEQ
-320 RRDLTSKRDF
+320 RDLTSKRDF
-330 DAHQITLALIRNV
+330 DVHQITLALIQNV
-343 SSVLD
+343 SDILD
-348 IDFDSDTQLA
+348 IDFGNDPQLA
-358 KELGL
+358 RELGM

-375 IPIENPLLED
+375 IPIENPLLEE
-385 IQTRYDEVYQA
+385 IQNRYDEVYQA
-396 CTAGCISLSASYG
+396 CTAGCIALSTSYG

-457 NLQKAYPDL
+457 NLHKAYPDL
-466 DIHGTMS
+466 DIHGTTS
-473 AFHIDLDKLAEE
+473 AFHIEPEELAQN
-485 GIDLIISTVKLNTN
+485 GIDLIISTVRLDTT
-499 YRNIYVSP
+499 YRYIYVSP

-522 LILSQKKDRKP
+522 LILSQKNDRRP
-533 RPAKSVPQTD
+533 RAEKKVPETS
-543 FTRKDVHFVSRTG
+543 FTRKDIHFVSRTG
-556 AEIEYLLDHI
+556 TEIEYLLDHI
-566 RIGRAPVLQN
+566 RIGRAPVLQE
-576 RQEILAHAASLFADT
+576 RQEILAYAASLFSDT
-591 PEMESHFFEI
+591 PEMESHFYEI

-623 KSPDISHPCFGYLHL
+623 KSPDIMHPCFGYVHL

-653 VTFIPEDDSDQV
+653 VTFIPENDPDQV

-670 SEIIGSLMEHPD
+670 SEIIGALMEQPE

-694 FIRLLEI
+694 FTLLLET
-701 SLMKFYKETAAE
+701 SLMKFYRETAAD
-713 RLKLTASDT
+713 RLKLSAQNK

>member
-1 MAQTLCDKLT
+1 MRRT
-11 FCFVIMSV
+11 FV
-19 IGYTKSNKS
+19 
-28 RNEEDFIM
+28 M

-74 QRELPGVEKWLTSK
+74 QRELPTVEKWLTAK
-88 GFHFVRKRSVGLFLD
+88 GFCFVRKRSVGLFLD
-103 EPEERRKELLT
+103 EPDNRRKELLT
-114 LLDAADTELPSVDD
+114 LLDAAGTDIPSADD
-128 RRNRQTELLH
+128 KHNRQHELLH
-138 ALLFAREPIKS
+138 ALLFAREPVKS

-167 NQIEGW
+167 NQIEKW
-173 FAKYHLRLVRR
+173 FDKYHLRLVRR

-209 KEIPEAEISESVTNS
+209 KAIPEAEISESITDS

-230 DGARILHLN
+230 DGARTLHLN

-251 LAYSVCRIRQGE
+251 LSYSVCRIRQGE
-263 CITAEEAVFE
+263 YITSEEAAFE

-313 IRIWSAD
+313 IRIWSAEQ
-320 RRDLTSKRDF
+320 RDLTSKRDF
-330 DAHQITLALIRNV
+330 DVHQITLDLIQNV
-343 SSVLD
+343 SNILD
-348 IDFDSDTQLA
+348 IDFDSDPQLA
-358 KELGL
+358 RELGL

-385 IQTRYDEVYQA
+385 IQNRYDEVYQA

-457 NLQKAYPDL
+457 NLHKAYPDL
-466 DIHGTMS
+466 DIHGTTS
-473 AFHIDLDKLAEE
+473 AFHIEPEELKRE
-485 GIDLIISTVKLNTN
+485 GIDLIISTVKLDTT
-499 YRNIYVSP
+499 YRYIYVSP

-522 LILSQKKDRKP
+522 LILSQKNDRRP
-533 RPAKSVPQTD
+533 RAEKKVPETS
-543 FTRKDVHFVSRTG
+543 FTRKDIHFVSRTG

-566 RIGRAPVLQN
+566 RIGRAPVLQE
-576 RQEILAHAASLFADT
+576 RQEILAYAASLFSDT
-591 PEMESHFFEI
+591 PEMESHFYEI

-623 KSPDISHPCFGYLHL
+623 KSPDIMHPCFGYVHL

-653 VTFIPEDDSDQV
+653 VTFIPENDPDQV

-670 SEIIGSLMEHPD
+670 SEIIGALMEHPE

-694 FIRLLEI
+694 FTRLLETF
-701 SLMKFYKETAAE
+701 LMKFYKETAAD
-713 RLKLTASDT
+713 RLM

>member
-1 MAQTLCDKLT
+1 MRRT
-11 FCFVIMSV
+11 FV
-19 IGYTKSNKS
+19 
-28 RNEEDFIM
+28 M

-74 QRELPGVEKWLTSK
+74 QRELPTVEKWLTAK
-88 GFHFVRKRSVGLFLD
+88 GFRFVRKRSVGLFLD
-103 EPEERRKELLT
+103 EPDDRRRELLT
-114 LLDAADTELPSVDD
+114 LLDATGTDIPSADD
-128 RRNRQTELLH
+128 RHNRQRQLLH
-138 ALLFAREPIKS
+138 ALLFAREPVKS

-167 NQIEGW
+167 NQIEKW
-173 FAKYHLRLVRR
+173 FDKYHLRLVRR

-209 KEIPEAEISESVTNS
+209 KAIPEAEISESITDS

-230 DGARILHLN
+230 DGARTLHLN

-251 LAYSVCRIRQGE
+251 LSYSVCRIRQGE
-263 CITAEEAVFE
+263 YITAEEAAFE

-288 QQLRQTFRL
+288 QKLRQTFRL

-320 RRDLTSKRDF
+320 QRDLTSKRDF
-330 DAHQITLALIRNV
+330 DVHQITLALIQNV
-343 SSVLD
+343 SDILD
-348 IDFDSDTQLA
+348 IDFGSDPQLA
-358 KELGL
+358 RELGM

-375 IPIENPLLED
+375 IPIENPLLEE
-385 IQTRYDEVYQA
+385 IQNRYDEVYQA
-396 CTAGCISLSASYG
+396 CTAGCIALSTSYG

-457 NLQKAYPDL
+457 NLHKAYPDL
-466 DIHGTMS
+466 DIHGTTS
-473 AFHIDLDKLAEE
+473 AFHIEPEELAQN
-485 GIDLIISTVKLNTN
+485 GIDLIISTVRLDTT
-499 YRNIYVSP
+499 YRYIYVSP

-522 LILSQKKDRKP
+522 LILSQKNDRRP
-533 RPAKSVPQTD
+533 RAEKKVPETS
-543 FTRKDVHFVSRTG
+543 FTRKDIHFVSRTG

-566 RIGRAPVLQN
+566 RIGRAPVLQK
-576 RQEILAHAASLFADT
+576 RQEILAYAASLFSDT
-591 PEMESHFFEI
+591 PEIESHFYEI

-623 KSPDISHPCFGYLHL
+623 KSPDITHPCFGYIHL

-653 VTFIPEDDSDQV
+653 VTFIPENDPDQV

-670 SEIIGSLMEHPD
+670 SEIIGALMEQPE

-694 FIRLLEI
+694 FTLLLET
-701 SLMKFYKETAAE
+701 SLMKFYKETAAG
-713 RLKLTASDT
+713 RLKLSAHDK

>member
-1 MAQTLCDKLT
+1 
-11 FCFVIMSV
+11 
-19 IGYTKSNKS
+19 
-28 RNEEDFIM
+28 M

-74 QRELPGVEKWLTSK
+74 QRELPTVEKWLTAK
-88 GFHFVRKRSVGLFLD
+88 GFCFVRKRSVGLFLN
-103 EPEERRKELLT
+103 EPDDRRRELLT
-114 LLDAADTELPSVDD
+114 LLDATGTDIPSADD
-128 RRNRQTELLH
+128 RHNRQRQLLH
-138 ALLFAREPIKS
+138 ALLFARDPVKS

-167 NQIEGW
+167 NQTEKW
-173 FAKYHLRLVRR
+173 FDKYHLRLVRR

-209 KEIPEAEISESVTNS
+209 KAIPEAEISESITDS

-230 DGARILHLN
+230 DGARTLHLN

-251 LAYSVCRIRQGE
+251 LSYSVCRIRQGE
-263 CITAEEAVFE
+263 YITSEEAAFE

-288 QQLRQTFRL
+288 QKLRQTFRL

-313 IRIWSAD
+313 IRIWSAEQ
-320 RRDLTSKRDF
+320 RDLTSKRDF
-330 DAHQITLALIRNV
+330 DVHQITLDLIKNV
-343 SSVLD
+343 SNILD
-348 IDFDSDTQLA
+348 IDFDSDPQLA
-358 KELGL
+358 RELGL
-363 HIQPAIG
+363 HIQPSIG

-385 IQTRYDEVYQA
+385 IQNRYDEVYQA

-457 NLQKAYPDL
+457 NLHKAYPDL
-466 DIHGTMS
+466 DIHGTTS
-473 AFHIDLDKLAEE
+473 AFHIEPEELKHE
-485 GIDLIISTVKLNTN
+485 GIDLIISTVKLDTT
-499 YRNIYVSP
+499 YRYIYVSP

-522 LILSQKKDRKP
+522 LILSQKNDR
-533 RPAKSVPQTD
+533 RPHAEKKVPETS
-543 FTRKDVHFVSRTG
+543 FTRKDIHFVSRTG

-566 RIGRAPVLQN
+566 RIGRAPVLQE
-576 RQEILAHAASLFADT
+576 RHEILAYAASLFSDT
-591 PEMESHFFEI
+591 PEMESHFYEI
-601 MKKRDQIADTY
+601 MKKRDQLADTY

-623 KSPDISHPCFGYLHL
+623 KSPDIMHPCFGYVHL

-653 VTFIPEDDSDQV
+653 VTFIPENDPDQV

-670 SEIIGSLMEHPD
+670 SEIIGALMEHPE

-694 FIRLLEI
+694 FTHLL
-701 SLMKFYKETAAE
+701 
-713 RLKLTASDT
+713 

>member
-1 MAQTLCDKLT
+1 
-11 FCFVIMSV
+11 
-19 IGYTKSNKS
+19 
-28 RNEEDFIM
+28 M

-74 QRELPGVEKWLTSK
+74 QRELPTVEKWLTAK
-88 GFHFVRKRSVGLFLD
+88 GFRFVRKRSVGLFLD
-103 EPEERRKELLT
+103 EPDDRRRELLT
-114 LLDAADTELPSVDD
+114 LLDATGTDIPSADD
-128 RRNRQTELLH
+128 RHNRQRQLLH
-138 ALLFAREPIKS
+138 ALLFAREPVKS

-167 NQIEGW
+167 NQIEKW
-173 FAKYHLRLVRR
+173 FDKYHLRLVRR

-209 KEIPEAEISESVTNS
+209 KAIPEAEISESITDS

-230 DGARILHLN
+230 DGARTLHLN

-251 LAYSVCRIRQGE
+251 LSYSVCRIRQGE
-263 CITAEEAVFE
+263 YITAEEAAFE

-288 QQLRQTFRL
+288 QKLRQTFRL

-313 IRIWSAD
+313 IRIWSAEQ
-320 RRDLTSKRDF
+320 RDLTSKRDF
-330 DAHQITLALIRNV
+330 DVHQITLALIQNV
-343 SSVLD
+343 SEILD
-348 IDFDSDTQLA
+348 IDFGSDPQLA
-358 KELGL
+358 RELGM

-385 IQTRYDEVYQA
+385 IQNRYDEIYQA
-396 CTAGCISLSASYG
+396 CTAGCIALSASYG

-457 NLQKAYPDL
+457 NLHKAYPDL
-466 DIHGTMS
+466 DIRGTTS
-473 AFHIDLDKLAEE
+473 AFHIEPEELAQND
-485 GIDLIISTVKLNTN
+485 IDLIISTVRLDTT
-499 YRNIYVSP
+499 YRYIYVSP

-522 LILSQKKDRKP
+522 LILSQKSDR
-533 RPAKSVPQTD
+533 RP
-543 FTRKDVHFVSRTG
+543 H
-556 AEIEYLLDHI
+556 AE
-566 RIGRAPVLQN
+566 
-576 RQEILAHAASLFADT
+576 
-591 PEMESHFFEI
+591 
-601 MKKRDQIADTY
+601 
-612 MKPFHALLLHG
+612 
-623 KSPDISHPCFGYLHL
+623 
-638 EPPIYENARIILGAI
+638 
-653 VTFIPEDDSDQV
+653 
-665 SAPIV
+665 
-670 SEIIGSLMEHPD
+670 
-682 LLKALREDDDER
+682 
-694 FIRLLEI
+694 
-701 SLMKFYKETAAE
+701 
-713 RLKLTASDT
+713 

>member
-1 MAQTLCDKLT
+1 MRRT
-11 FCFVIMSV
+11 FV
-19 IGYTKSNKS
+19 
-28 RNEEDFIM
+28 M

-74 QRELPGVEKWLTSK
+74 QRELPTVEKWLTAK
-88 GFHFVRKRSVGLFLD
+88 GFRFVRKRSVGLFLD
-103 EPEERRKELLT
+103 EPDDRRRELLT
-114 LLDAADTELPSVDD
+114 LLDATGTDIPSADD
-128 RRNRQTELLH
+128 RHNRQRQLLH
-138 ALLFAREPIKS
+138 ALLFAREPVKS

-167 NQIEGW
+167 NQIEKW
-173 FAKYHLRLVRR
+173 FDKYHLRLVRR

-209 KEIPEAEISESVTNS
+209 KAIPEAEISESITDS

-230 DGARILHLN
+230 DGARTLHLN

-251 LAYSVCRIRQGE
+251 LSYSVCRIRQGE
-263 CITAEEAVFE
+263 YITSEEAAFE

-288 QQLRQTFRL
+288 QKLRQTFRL

-313 IRIWSAD
+313 IRIWSAEQ
-320 RRDLTSKRDF
+320 RDLTSKRDF
-330 DAHQITLALIRNV
+330 DVHQITLALIQNV
-343 SSVLD
+343 SEILD
-348 IDFDSDTQLA
+348 IDFGRDPQLA
-358 KELGL
+358 RELGM

-375 IPIENPLLED
+375 IPIENPLLEE
-385 IQTRYDEVYQA
+385 IQNRYDEVYQA
-396 CTAGCISLSASYG
+396 CTAGCIALSTSYG

-457 NLQKAYPDL
+457 NLHKAYPDL
-466 DIHGTMS
+466 DIHGTTS
-473 AFHIDLDKLAEE
+473 AFHIEPEELAQN
-485 GIDLIISTVKLNTN
+485 GIDLIISTVRLDTT
-499 YRNIYVSP
+499 YRYIYVSP

-522 LILSQKKDRKP
+522 LILSQKNDRRP
-533 RPAKSVPQTD
+533 RAEKKVPETS
-543 FTRKDVHFVSRTG
+543 FTRKDIHFVSRTG

-566 RIGRAPVLQN
+566 RIGRAPVLQK
-576 RQEILAHAASLFADT
+576 RQEILAYAASLFSDT
-591 PEMESHFFEI
+591 PEVESHFYEI

-623 KSPDISHPCFGYLHL
+623 KSPDIMHPCFGYVHL

-653 VTFIPEDDSDQV
+653 VTFIPENDPDQV

-670 SEIIGSLMEHPD
+670 SEIIGALMEQPE

-694 FIRLLEI
+694 FTLLLET
-701 SLMKFYKETAAE
+701 SLMKFYKETAAD
-713 RLKLTASDT
+713 RLKLSAQDK

>member
-1 MAQTLCDKLT
+1 MRRT
-11 FCFVIMSV
+11 FV
-19 IGYTKSNKS
+19 
-28 RNEEDFIM
+28 M

-74 QRELPGVEKWLTSK
+74 QRELPTVEKWLTAK
-88 GFHFVRKRSVGLFLD
+88 GFRFVRKRSVGLFLD
-103 EPEERRKELLT
+103 EPDDRRRELLT
-114 LLDAADTELPSVDD
+114 LLDATGTDIPSADDKH
-128 RRNRQTELLH
+128 NRQRQLLH
-138 ALLFAREPIKS
+138 ALLFAREPVKS

-167 NQIEGW
+167 NQIEKW
-173 FAKYHLRLVRR
+173 FDKYHLRLVRR

-209 KEIPEAEISESVTNS
+209 KAIPEAEISESITDS

-230 DGARILHLN
+230 DGARTLHLN

-251 LAYSVCRIRQGE
+251 LSYSVCRIRQGE
-263 CITAEEAVFE
+263 YITSEEAAFE

-288 QQLRQTFRL
+288 QKLRQTFRL

-320 RRDLTSKRDF
+320 QRDLTSKRDF
-330 DAHQITLALIRNV
+330 DVHQITLALIQNV
-343 SSVLD
+343 SDILD
-348 IDFDSDTQLA
+348 IDFGSDPQLA
-358 KELGL
+358 RELGM

-375 IPIENPLLED
+375 IPIENPLLEE
-385 IQTRYDEVYQA
+385 IQNRYDEVYQA
-396 CTAGCISLSASYG
+396 CTAGCIALSTSYG

-457 NLQKAYPDL
+457 NLHKAYPDL
-466 DIHGTMS
+466 DIHGTTS
-473 AFHIDLDKLAEE
+473 AFHIEPEELAQN
-485 GIDLIISTVKLNTN
+485 GIDLIISTVRLDTT
-499 YRNIYVSP
+499 YRYIYVSP

-522 LILSQKKDRKP
+522 LILSQKNDRRP
-533 RPAKSVPQTD
+533 RAEKKVPETS
-543 FTRKDVHFVSRTG
+543 FTRKDIHFVSRTG

-566 RIGRAPVLQN
+566 RIGRAPVLQK
-576 RQEILAHAASLFADT
+576 RQEILAYAASLFSDT
-591 PEMESHFFEI
+591 PEMESHFYEI

-623 KSPDISHPCFGYLHL
+623 KSPDITHPCFGYVHL

-653 VTFIPEDDSDQV
+653 VTFIPENDPDQV

-670 SEIIGSLMEHPD
+670 SEIIGALMEQPE

-694 FIRLLEI
+694 FTPLLET
-701 SLMKFYKETAAE
+701 SLMKFYKETAAD
-713 RLKLTASDT
+713 RLKLSAQDK

>member
-1 MAQTLCDKLT
+1 MRRT
-11 FCFVIMSV
+11 FV
-19 IGYTKSNKS
+19 
-28 RNEEDFIM
+28 M

-49 IRFPQDKPVTT
+49 IRFPQDKPITT

-74 QRELPGVEKWLTSK
+74 QRELPTVEKWLTAK
-88 GFHFVRKRSVGLFLD
+88 GFRFVRKRSVGLFLD
-103 EPEERRKELLT
+103 EPDDRRRELLT
-114 LLDAADTELPSVDD
+114 LLDATGTDIPSADD
-128 RRNRQTELLH
+128 RHNRQRQLLH
-138 ALLFAREPIKS
+138 ALLFAREPVKS

-167 NQIEGW
+167 NQIEKW
-173 FAKYHLRLVRR
+173 FDKYHLRLVRR

-209 KEIPEAEISESVTNS
+209 KAIPEAEISESITDS

-230 DGARILHLN
+230 DGARTLHLN
-239 LSDNGYLRLNIY
+239 LSDNGYLRLIIY
-251 LAYSVCRIRQGE
+251 LSYSVCRIRQGE
-263 CITAEEAVFE
+263 YITAEEAAFE

-288 QQLRQTFRL
+288 QKLRQTFRL

-313 IRIWSAD
+313 IRIWSAEQ
-320 RRDLTSKRDF
+320 RDLTSKRDF
-330 DAHQITLALIRNV
+330 DVHQITLALIQNV
-343 SSVLD
+343 SEILD
-348 IDFDSDTQLA
+348 IDFGSDPQLA
-358 KELGL
+358 RELGM

-385 IQTRYDEVYQA
+385 IQNRYDEIYQA

-457 NLQKAYPDL
+457 NLHKAYPDL
-466 DIHGTMS
+466 DIRGTTS
-473 AFHIDLDKLAEE
+473 AFHIDPEELAQND
-485 GIDLIISTVKLNTN
+485 IDLIISTVRLDTT
-499 YRNIYVSP
+499 YRYIYVSP

-522 LILSQKKDRKP
+522 LILSQKSDR
-533 RPAKSVPQTD
+533 RPHAEKKVPETS
-543 FTRKDVHFVSRTG
+543 FTRKDIHFVSRTG

-566 RIGRAPVLQN
+566 RIGRAPVLQE
-576 RQEILAHAASLFADT
+576 RHEILAYAASLFSDT
-591 PEMESHFFEI
+591 PEMESHFYEI
-601 MKKRDQIADTY
+601 LKKRDQIADTY

-623 KSPDISHPCFGYLHL
+623 KSPDIMHPCFGYVHL

-653 VTFIPEDDSDQV
+653 VTFIPENDPDQV

-670 SEIIGSLMEHPD
+670 SEIIGSLMEQPE

-694 FIRLLEI
+694 FTLLLET
-701 SLMKFYKETAAE
+701 SLMKFYKETAAD
-713 RLKLTASDT
+713 RLKLSAQDK

>member
-1 MAQTLCDKLT
+1 MRRT
-11 FCFVIMSV
+11 
-19 IGYTKSNKS
+19 
-28 RNEEDFIM
+28 FIM
-36 LLTKRSGDIIRVL
+36 LLTRRSGDIIRVL

-74 QRELPGVEKWLTSK
+74 QRELPNVEKWLTAK
-88 GFHFVRKRSVGLFLD
+88 GYRFVRKRSVGLFLD
-103 EPEERRKELLT
+103 EPDDRRRELLT
-114 LLDAADTELPSVDD
+114 LLDATGTDIPSADD
-128 RRNRQTELLH
+128 RHNRQHELLH
-138 ALLFAREPIKS
+138 ALLFAREPVKS

-167 NQIEGW
+167 NQIEHW
-173 FAKYHLRLVRR
+173 FDKYHLHLVRR
-184 QGLGIFLTGS
+184 QGLGIFLTGN

-209 KEIPEAEISESVTNS
+209 KEIPEAEISESVTDS

-230 DGARILHLN
+230 EGAHTLHLN

-251 LAYSVCRIRQGE
+251 LSYSVCRIRQGE
-263 CITAEEAVFE
+263 YITPEEAAFE

-330 DAHQITLALIRNV
+330 DVHQITLTLIKNV
-343 SSVLD
+343 SDILD
-348 IDFDSDTQLA
+348 IDFDSDPQLA
-358 KELGL
+358 KELGM

-385 IQTRYDEVYQA
+385 IQNRYDEVYQA
-396 CTAGCISLSASYG
+396 CTAGCIALSASYG

-457 NLQKAYPDL
+457 NLHKAYPDL
-466 DIHGTMS
+466 DIRGTTS
-473 AFHIDLDKLAEE
+473 AFHIEPEELAQE
-485 GIDLIISTVKLNTN
+485 GIDLIISTVRLNTT
-499 YRNIYVSP
+499 YRYIYVSP

-533 RPAKSVPQTD
+533 RTEKKVPETT
-543 FTRKDVHFVSRTG
+543 FTRKDIHFVSRTG

-566 RIGRAPVLQN
+566 RIGRAPVLQE
-576 RQEILAHAASLFADT
+576 RHEILAYAASLFSDT
-591 PEMESHFFEI
+591 PEMESHFYEI

-623 KSPDISHPCFGYLHL
+623 KSPDITHPCFGYVHL

-653 VTFIPEDDSDQV
+653 VTFIPENDPDQV

-670 SEIIGSLMEHPD
+670 SEIIGSLMEHPE

-694 FIRLLEI
+694 FTRLLET
-701 SLMKFYKETAAE
+701 SLMKFYKETAAD
-713 RLKLTASDT
+713 RLKLSAQNK

>member
-1 MAQTLCDKLT
+1 MRRT
-11 FCFVIMSV
+11 FV
-19 IGYTKSNKS
+19 
-28 RNEEDFIM
+28 M

-74 QRELPGVEKWLTSK
+74 QRELPTVEKWLTAK
-88 GFHFVRKRSVGLFLD
+88 GFRFVRKRSVGLFLD
-103 EPEERRKELLT
+103 EPDDRRRELLT
-114 LLDAADTELPSVDD
+114 LLDATGTDIPSADD
-128 RRNRQTELLH
+128 RHSRQRQLLH
-138 ALLFAREPIKS
+138 ALLFAREPVKS

-167 NQIEGW
+167 NQIEKW
-173 FAKYHLRLVRR
+173 FDKYHLRLVRR

-209 KEIPEAEISESVTNS
+209 KAIPEAEISESITDS

-230 DGARILHLN
+230 DGARTLHLN

-251 LAYSVCRIRQGE
+251 LSYSVCRIRQGE
-263 CITAEEAVFE
+263 YITAEEAAFE

-288 QQLRQTFRL
+288 QKLRQTFRL

-320 RRDLTSKRDF
+320 QRDLTSKRDF
-330 DAHQITLALIRNV
+330 DVHQITLALIQNV
-343 SSVLD
+343 SDILD
-348 IDFDSDTQLA
+348 IDFGSDPQLA
-358 KELGL
+358 RELGM

-375 IPIENPLLED
+375 IPIENPLLEE
-385 IQTRYDEVYQA
+385 IQNRYDEVYQA
-396 CTAGCISLSASYG
+396 CTAGCIALSTSYG

-457 NLQKAYPDL
+457 NLHKAYPDL
-466 DIHGTMS
+466 DIRGTTS
-473 AFHIDLDKLAEE
+473 AFHIEPEELAQN
-485 GIDLIISTVKLNTN
+485 GIDLIISTVRLDTT
-499 YRNIYVSP
+499 YRYIYVSP

-522 LILSQKKDRKP
+522 LILSQKNDRRP
-533 RPAKSVPQTD
+533 RAEKKVPETS
-543 FTRKDVHFVSRTG
+543 FTRKDIHFVSRTG

-566 RIGRAPVLQN
+566 RIGRAPVLQK
-576 RQEILAHAASLFADT
+576 RQEILAYAASLFSDT
-591 PEMESHFFEI
+591 PEMESHFYEI

-623 KSPDISHPCFGYLHL
+623 KSPDITHPCFGYVHL

-653 VTFIPEDDSDQV
+653 VTFIPENDPDQV

-670 SEIIGSLMEHPD
+670 SEIIGALMEQPE

-694 FIRLLEI
+694 FTPLLET
-701 SLMKFYKETAAE
+701 SLMKFYKETAAD
-713 RLKLTASDT
+713 RLKLSAQNK

>member
-1 MAQTLCDKLT
+1 MRRT
-11 FCFVIMSV
+11 FV
-19 IGYTKSNKS
+19 
-28 RNEEDFIM
+28 M

-74 QRELPGVEKWLTSK
+74 QRELPTVEKWLTAK
-88 GFHFVRKRSVGLFLD
+88 GFRFVRKRSVGLFLD
-103 EPEERRKELLT
+103 EPDDRRRELLT
-114 LLDAADTELPSVDD
+114 LLDATGTDIPSADD
-128 RRNRQTELLH
+128 RHNRQRQLLH
-138 ALLFAREPIKS
+138 ALLFAREPVKS

-167 NQIEGW
+167 NQIEKW
-173 FAKYHLRLVRR
+173 FDKYHLRLVRR

-209 KEIPEAEISESVTNS
+209 KAIPEAEISESITDS

-230 DGARILHLN
+230 DGARTLHLN

-251 LAYSVCRIRQGE
+251 LSYSVCRIRQGE
-263 CITAEEAVFE
+263 YITAEEAAFE

-288 QQLRQTFRL
+288 QKLRQTFRL

-320 RRDLTSKRDF
+320 QRDLTSKRDF
-330 DAHQITLALIRNV
+330 DVHQITLALIQNV
-343 SSVLD
+343 SDILD
-348 IDFDSDTQLA
+348 IDFSSDPQLA
-358 KELGL
+358 RELGM

-375 IPIENPLLED
+375 IPIENPLLEE
-385 IQTRYDEVYQA
+385 IQNRYDEVYQA
-396 CTAGCISLSASYG
+396 CTAGCIALSTSYG

-457 NLQKAYPDL
+457 NLHKAYPDL
-466 DIHGTMS
+466 DIHGTTS
-473 AFHIDLDKLAEE
+473 AFHIEPEELAQN
-485 GIDLIISTVKLNTN
+485 GIDLIISTVRLDTT
-499 YRNIYVSP
+499 YRYIYVSP

-522 LILSQKKDRKP
+522 LILSQKNDRRP
-533 RPAKSVPQTD
+533 RAEKKVPETS
-543 FTRKDVHFVSRTG
+543 FTRKDIHFVSRTG

-566 RIGRAPVLQN
+566 RIGRAPVLQK
-576 RQEILAHAASLFADT
+576 RQEILAYAASLFSDT
-591 PEMESHFFEI
+591 PEMESHFYEI

-623 KSPDISHPCFGYLHL
+623 KSPDITHPCFGYVHL

-653 VTFIPEDDSDQV
+653 VTFIPENDPDQV

-670 SEIIGSLMEHPD
+670 SEIIGALMEQPE

-694 FIRLLEI
+694 FTPLLET
-701 SLMKFYKETAAE
+701 SLMKFYKETAAD
-713 RLKLTASDT
+713 RLKLSAHDK

>member
-1 MAQTLCDKLT
+1 MRRT
-11 FCFVIMSV
+11 FV
-19 IGYTKSNKS
+19 
-28 RNEEDFIM
+28 M

-49 IRFPQDKPVTT
+49 IRFPQDKPITT

-74 QRELPGVEKWLTSK
+74 QRELPTVEKWLTAK
-88 GFHFVRKRSVGLFLD
+88 GFRFVRKRSVGLFLD
-103 EPEERRKELLT
+103 EPDDRRRELLT
-114 LLDAADTELPSVDD
+114 LLDATGTDIPSADD
-128 RRNRQTELLH
+128 RHNRQRQLLH
-138 ALLFAREPIKS
+138 ALLFAREPVKS

-167 NQIEGW
+167 NQIEKW
-173 FAKYHLRLVRR
+173 FDKYHLRLVRR

-209 KEIPEAEISESVTNS
+209 KAIPEAEISESITDS

-230 DGARILHLN
+230 DGARTLHLN
-239 LSDNGYLRLNIY
+239 LSDNGYFRLNIY
-251 LAYSVCRIRQGE
+251 LSYSVCRIRQGE
-263 CITAEEAVFE
+263 YITAEEAAFE

-288 QQLRQTFRL
+288 QKLRQTFRL

-313 IRIWSAD
+313 IRIWSAEQ
-320 RRDLTSKRDF
+320 RDLTSKRDF
-330 DAHQITLALIRNV
+330 DVHQITLALIQNV
-343 SSVLD
+343 SEILD
-348 IDFDSDTQLA
+348 IDFGSDPQLA
-358 KELGL
+358 RELGM

-385 IQTRYDEVYQA
+385 IQNRYDEIYQA

-457 NLQKAYPDL
+457 NLHKAYPDL
-466 DIHGTMS
+466 DIRGTTS
-473 AFHIDLDKLAEE
+473 AFHIDPEELAQND
-485 GIDLIISTVKLNTN
+485 IDLIISTVRLDTT
-499 YRNIYVSP
+499 YRYIYVSP

-522 LILSQKKDRKP
+522 LILSQKSDR
-533 RPAKSVPQTD
+533 RPHAEKKVPETS
-543 FTRKDVHFVSRTG
+543 FTRKDIHFVSRTG

-566 RIGRAPVLQN
+566 RIGRAPVLQE
-576 RQEILAHAASLFADT
+576 RHEILAYAASLFSDT
-591 PEMESHFFEI
+591 PEMESHFYEI
-601 MKKRDQIADTY
+601 LKKRDQIADTY

-623 KSPDISHPCFGYLHL
+623 KSPDIMHPCFGYVHL

-653 VTFIPEDDSDQV
+653 VTFIPENDPDQV

-670 SEIIGSLMEHPD
+670 SEIIGSLMEQPE

-694 FIRLLEI
+694 FTLLLET
-701 SLMKFYKETAAE
+701 SLMKFYKETAAD
-713 RLKLTASDT
+713 RLKLSAQDK

>member
-1 MAQTLCDKLT
+1 MRRT
-11 FCFVIMSV
+11 FV
-19 IGYTKSNKS
+19 
-28 RNEEDFIM
+28 M

-74 QRELPGVEKWLTSK
+74 QRELPTVEKWLTAK
-88 GFHFVRKRSVGLFLD
+88 GFCFVRKRSVGLFLD
-103 EPEERRKELLT
+103 EPDDRRKELLT
-114 LLDAADTELPSVDD
+114 LLDATGTDIPSTDD
-128 RRNRQTELLH
+128 RHNRQRQLLH

-167 NQIEGW
+167 NQIEKW
-173 FAKYHLRLVRR
+173 FDKYHLRLVRR

-209 KEIPEAEISESVTNS
+209 KTIPEAEISESITDS

-230 DGARILHLN
+230 DGARTLHLN

-251 LAYSVCRIRQGE
+251 LSYSVCRIRQGE
-263 CITAEEAVFE
+263 YITSEEAAFE

-313 IRIWSAD
+313 IRIWSAEQ
-320 RRDLTSKRDF
+320 RDLTSKRDF
-330 DAHQITLALIRNV
+330 DVHQITLALIQNV
-343 SSVLD
+343 SNILD
-348 IDFDSDTQLA
+348 IDFDSDPQLA
-358 KELGL
+358 RELGL

-385 IQTRYDEVYQA
+385 IQNRYDEVYQA

-457 NLQKAYPDL
+457 NLHKAYPDL
-466 DIHGTMS
+466 DIHGTTS
-473 AFHIDLDKLAEE
+473 AFHIEPEELKRE
-485 GIDLIISTVKLNTN
+485 GIDLIISTVKLDTT
-499 YRNIYVSP
+499 YRYIYVSP

-522 LILSQKKDRKP
+522 LILSQKNDRRP
-533 RPAKSVPQTD
+533 RAKKKVPETS
-543 FTRKDVHFVSRTG
+543 FTRKDIHFVSRTG

-566 RIGRAPVLQN
+566 RIGRAPVLQE
-576 RQEILAHAASLFADT
+576 RQEILAYAASLFSDT
-591 PEMESHFFEI
+591 PEMESHFYEI

-623 KSPDISHPCFGYLHL
+623 KSPDIMHPCFGYVHL

-653 VTFIPEDDSDQV
+653 VSFIPENDPDQV

-670 SEIIGSLMEHPD
+670 SEIIGALMEHPE

-694 FIRLLEI
+694 FTRLLETF
-701 SLMKFYKETAAE
+701 LMKFYKETAAD
-713 RLKLTASDT
+713 RLM